1 MKKLVL
7 ILLALM
13 VLGAAGGAAWWK
25 FGRRADHLA
34 LGRQMMASGDP
45 RGAAL
50 ELRNAVRDNPDSIE
64 AHYRL
69 GYTLLQLGDA
79 VAAQKELERVQAMGG
94 GEKDVPVLLAQS
106 YLAQGL
112 NKELVDKFRP
122 PLSTPD
128 LTSQLL
134 LIRALALNTL
144 GDQVAAMS
152 SLATAEAASP
162 RSASVP
168 MTAARIALLSGDY
181 TLALE
186 KAEHALFIDPNRLD
200 AMLTKAQVLSA
211 RGNRAAALDTLN
223 QVLTLAP
230 RYISARLERANLQLD
245 LGQDKPARAD
255 VDEVLKAQPNA
266 VPAVYLNAVLLT
278 RAKQSAQADLEFQK
292 LSGLMERFPRAYF
305 FLALVKLDL
314 GQNELALDNAT
325 RYMARHPGDPDGV
338 KLLARIQLVSKRPDQ
353 AIATLTKAMRFGLAD
368 SEVLNILSQ
377 AYAATGQAD
386 AAAKTLTRAMAIA
399 PQSHPITGGDAD
411 KVQGAY
417 SDPSAGINLI
427 ADINGSDEA
436 NVINALRA
444 GDVDAA
450 GRVLDRLRAEQGNSE
465 QVNLLNAAVLTMRQ
479 EYAAARRQYEE
490 MLAVNPSLVAPRV
503 GLAQLDQ
510 IEGRGDDAERRLADI
525 LTQTPADESALG
537 VVMPILVNSGRMAR
551 AVSLLEAAF
560 AAAPGNAKIG
570 LALASIYLQIQ
581 APDKALGVLTRMN
594 PQAEAAPLQQQLVR
608 AHALVALHREPE
620 AIVVYRKMI
629 ALLPGEVSLVGELVG
644 LQETQHDYAG
654 ARATLVDAL
663 KNQPGNL
670 DFMRLQLGNEL
681 VSGGQAAAQQV
692 IEAASANESTRPQ
705 SLILRADLALANGN
719 TTEAAEMYAG
729 LLRQTPSL
737 ALALKTATTYIQA
750 GNPTEASA
758 TLSAWLAQSPK
769 DLDALRLQANLQ
781 LGLDKNDAAIA
792 TLELL
797 SALQPD
803 DADTMNNLAWL
814 YALKGDR
821 RALPLARRAFVLRP
835 SAQSADTLG
844 WILVRANEVE
854 GGLPLLAQ
862 AAKALNDPTV
872 SYHYGFALSK
882 LGKKDESLA
891 VLQPLAE
898 QSTAFPEQ
906 EDARRL
912 VKDLRG
918 GK

>member
-34 LGRQMMASGDP
+34 LGRQMMMSGDP

-79 VAAQKELERVQAMGG
+79 VASQKELERVQAMGG
-94 GEKDVPVLLAQS
+94 GEPDVPVLLAQS

-112 NKELVDKFRP
+112 NKELIAKFRP
-122 PLSTPD
+122 PLATLD

-152 SLATAEAASP
+152 SLTTAEAASP

-168 MTAARIALLSGDY
+168 MTAARIALLGGDY

-186 KAEHALFIDPNRLD
+186 KAEHALFIDPNRVD
-200 AMLTKAQVLSA
+200 AMLIKAQVLSA
-211 RGNRAAALDTLN
+211 RGNRSAALDTLN
-223 QVLTLAP
+223 NVLTLMP
-230 RYISARLERANLQLD
+230 RYISARLERANLELD
-245 LGQDKPARAD
+245 LGQDKAARAD
-255 VDEVLKAQPNA
+255 VDEVLRAQPNA

-292 LSGLMERFPRAYF
+292 ISGLMERFPRAYF

-314 GQNELALDNAT
+314 GQNELAIDNAQ
-325 RYMARHPGDPDGV
+325 RYYARHPLDADGI
-338 KLLARIQLVSKRPDQ
+338 KLLARIQLLSKRPDQ
-353 AIATLTKAMRFGLAD
+353 AIVTLTKAMRAGLSD
-368 SEVLNILSQ
+368 SEVLNMLSQ
-377 AYAATGQAD
+377 AYAAAGRPDD
-386 AAAKTLTRAMAIA
+386 AAQMLSRAKAIA
-399 PQSHPITGGDAD
+399 PQSRPIVGAD
-411 KVQGAY
+411 QGQGAY
-417 SDPSAGINLI
+417 SDPTAGINMI
-427 ADINGSDEA
+427 VDVNGSDEA
-436 NVINALRA
+436 NVVNALRA

-450 GRVLDRLRAEQGNSE
+450 GRALDKLRVEQGASE

-479 EYAAARRQYEE
+479 DYAAARRQYEE
-490 MLAVNPSLVAPRV
+490 MVTVNPTLVAPRV

-510 IEGRGDDAERRLADI
+510 IEGHLDDAERRLGEI
-525 LTQTPADESALG
+525 LTQNAADESALG
-537 VVMPILVNSGRMAR
+537 VMMPIMVNSGRMAR
-551 AVSLLEAAF
+551 AVGLLEAAF

-570 LALASIYLQIQ
+570 LALATIYLQTQ
-581 APDKALGVLTRMN
+581 APEKALGVLDHMN
-594 PQAEAAPLQQQLVR
+594 PKQAAAPLPEQLAR

-620 AIVVYRKMI
+620 AVAVYRRLI
-629 ALLPGEVSLVGELVG
+629 ALLPGEVSLVGELVV
-644 LQETQHDYAG
+644 LQETQHDYDA
-654 ARATLVDAL
+654 ARATLAEAL
-663 KNQPGNL
+663 KTQPGNIDL
-670 DFMRLQLGNEL
+670 MRFQLGNEL
-681 VSGGQAAAQQV
+681 IAGGAPAAQKV
-692 IEAASANESTRPQ
+692 IETASANPATRPQ
-705 SLILRADLALANGN
+705 SQILLADMAVTAGKF
-719 TTEAAEMYAG
+719 TEAAELYGAQ
-729 LLRQTPSL
+729 LKDAPSS
-737 ALALKTATTYIQA
+737 ALAIKTATAYLQA
-750 GNPTEASA
+750 GNAAKASA
-758 TLSAWLAQSPK
+758 TLSGWLAQNPK

-781 LGLDKNDAAIA
+781 MGLSQNDAAVT

-803 DADTMNNLAWL
+803 DAETMNNLAWL
-814 YALKGDR
+814 YSLKGDR
-821 RALPLARRAFVLRP
+821 RAQPLARRAFVLRP

-844 WILVRANEVE
+844 WILVRANEIE

-862 AAKALNDPTV
+862 AASALKDPSV

-882 LGKKDESLA
+882 AGKKDAALA

-898 QSTAFPEQ
+898 QSAAFPEQ
-906 EDARRL
+906 EDARQL
-912 VKDLRG
+912 VKELRG